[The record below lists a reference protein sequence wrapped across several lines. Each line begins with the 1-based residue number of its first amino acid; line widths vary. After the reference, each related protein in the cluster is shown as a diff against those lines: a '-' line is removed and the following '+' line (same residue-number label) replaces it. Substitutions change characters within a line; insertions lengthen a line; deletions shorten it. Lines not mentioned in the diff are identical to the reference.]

1 MRKYVIA
8 LYIRLSVEDIKTESL
23 SIPNQRLILRE
34 KAMSLPEWD
43 NGEVLEFVDNGHT
56 GTNFERPAV
65 QELLTMVQAGSIDCI
80 IVKDLSRFGRN
91 SIETGYFIERVFPL
105 YHTRF
110 ISVSDDF
117 DTVNFKGD
125 TGGIDVAFKYLIS
138 ECYSRD
144 MSMKTKSAK
153 YAKMRRG
160 EYQSVICPYGYR
172 KSADG
177 RMEPDENVAG
187 NVRLIFEWAAE
198 GNTAAEITRKLY
210 ALHIPTP
217 GEYRRDNGKD
227 HYNVS
232 RTHGVWSSST
242 VLRMLEDE
250 DHRLVIVKIA
260 DDGRYGFQPRKVCGM
275 EPPVSGYHL
284 VSALRCGADDGGVE
298 NAHLHDAVDGLLHEL
313 VVRHLEG
320 VVLEG
325 TNL

>member
-144 MSMKTKSAK
+144 MSMKTKAPN
-153 YAKMRRG
+153 MRRCAG
-160 EYQSVICPYGYR
+160 ASTRALSV
-172 KSADG
+172 
-177 RMEPDENVAG
+177 
-187 NVRLIFEWAAE
+187 L
-198 GNTAAEITRKLY
+198 TATAKAQT
-210 ALHIPTP
+210 
-217 GEYRRDNGKD
+217 
-227 HYNVS
+227 
-232 RTHGVWSSST
+232 GVWSRT
-242 VLRMLEDE
+242 KMLREMS
-250 DHRLVIVKIA
+250 V
-260 DDGRYGFQPRKVCGM
+260 
-275 EPPVSGYHL
+275 
-284 VSALRCGADDGGVE
+284 
-298 NAHLHDAVDGLLHEL
+298 
-313 VVRHLEG
+313 
-320 VVLEG
+320 
-325 TNL
+325 